1 MMGYEYNEK
10 YFDGTTLKQLRPL
23 MNALHTYKLSDG
35 IILAMFQGKRGER
48 PKLDFKI
55 KILRPGKKEKP
66 EPPPHVYWVVDL
78 LLKIEKY
85 RKEVREIVKY
95 YIDFYDRCKP
105 FDTEE
110 ERNSYNLITIKDI
123 IDKYKYIEQKNTLSL
138 DYVAS
143 ILELFSLCEKR
154 NTGAYMF
161 RGLLTMF
168 LNYIDGKVD
177 YMHLL
182 GCLTR
187 QF

>member
-1 MMGYEYNEK
+1 MIYEYNTN
-10 YFDGTTLKQLRPL
+10 YFDGKILKQLRPKI
-23 MNALHTYKLSDG
+23 NAIKTYILSDG

-48 PKLDFKI
+48 PDLDFKI
-55 KILRPGKKEKP
+55 KILRPGKLQKP

-85 RKEVREIVKY
+85 KKEVRDIVDY
-95 YIDFYDRCKP
+95 YIKFYDNCKP
-105 FDTEE
+105 FDTVE
-110 ERNSYNLITIKDI
+110 ERN
-123 IDKYKYIEQKNTLSL
+123 KYELVTVKYIVGKFKFIEQANTLSL

-161 RGLLTMF
+161 RGILTTF
-168 LNYIDGKVD
+168 LDYIDGKAD

-182 GCLTR
+182 GSSKAGY
-187 QF
+187 